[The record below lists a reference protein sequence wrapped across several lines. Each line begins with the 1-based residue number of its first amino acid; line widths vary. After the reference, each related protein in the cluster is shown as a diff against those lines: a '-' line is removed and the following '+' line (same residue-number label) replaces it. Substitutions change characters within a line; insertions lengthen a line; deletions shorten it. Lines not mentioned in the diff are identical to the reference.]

1 MAILR
6 VMPNNWLRWVL
17 VTAVAAV
24 FAAAFVVTALIN
36 VAPGSSGQR
45 FPGAVAGQA
54 VYDPAGAIDAEDEA
68 ALETQINAIKA
79 RSGAELAVYVQ
90 VDPAAT
96 QDSNLAAARALLDQ
110 WGVGRSGFDDGLV
123 ILVSLT
129 ADGVHGQV
137 SLFGGSGF
145 RRGYLSE
152 GDMKAVI
159 DQVIVPAARQRQL
172 GAGLVLAVDAV
183 SAAITPAATSRLELL
198 RVVNSGL
205 GLVGAPL
212 ALLLAAGSA
221 FWAWRREGADPRVLD
236 SPSILMAGPPDR
248 MTPALATVIRDGRA
262 TQHTLNTILMD
273 LAAAGRLRFRNLDHA
288 REMRAGHAADP
299 ASDPAID
306 VLDTPSKTRLGVAER
321 DAWKLLRSLARG
333 KSALTR
339 ESLWAVNGA
348 LAPLREQLEAQAV
361 ELGWFTRPPGT
372 LIARWSW
379 IGLGE
384 VVAGGIA
391 VVMGVAIP
399 MSGALLLGGALGIGG
414 LITVGFGQL
423 MSQRTRDGAWVDA
436 MLKAYRR
443 TLAATLALAHSIAE
457 VVAEPTV
464 RILADTP
471 DKAVVWGYALGLR
484 DEVARVITRGLQ
496 EPQASGARPYVPLW
510 LGVSSGLAGGPGDS
524 GSGDSGS
531 GILAGGS
538 LFSGSAVPDI
548 VGMFSVL
555 GSIGSSPSSGSGG
568 GFSGGSSVG
577 GGGAS
582 GSF

>member
-1 MAILR
+1 MAILPL
-6 VMPNNWLRWVL
+6 MPNNWLRWLL
-17 VTAVAAV
+17 VTGVAAV
-24 FAAAFVVTALIN
+24 FAATFVVTGFVN
-36 VAPGSSGQR
+36 VVPASSTQR
-45 FPGAVAGQA
+45 FTDAVAGRA
-54 VYDPAGAIDAEDEA
+54 VYDPSVAIDAQDEA
-68 ALETQINAIKA
+68 ALESQIAAIKA
-79 RSGAELAVYVQ
+79 RSGAELAIYVQ
-90 VDPAAT
+90 VDPSAT

-110 WGVGRSGFDDGLV
+110 WGVGRPGFDDGLV
-123 ILVSLT
+123 ILVSLQ
-129 ADGVHGQV
+129 ADRIHGQV
-137 SLFGGSGF
+137 SLYGGSGF

-159 DQVIVPAARQRQL
+159 DQVIVPAAQQGQL

-205 GLVGAPL
+205 GLLGAPL

-221 FWAWRREGADPRVLD
+221 FWAWHREGADPRILD

-262 TQHTLNTILMD
+262 TQHTLNTMLMD
-273 LAAAGRLRFRNLDHA
+273 LAAAGRLRFRNLDRA
-288 REMRAGHAADP
+288 RETRAGQAADP
-299 ASDPAID
+299 ASDPAIE
-306 VLDTPSKTRLGVAER
+306 VLHTPSKTRLGVVER
-321 DAWKLLRSLARG
+321 DAWKSLRTLAHG
-333 KSALTR
+333 KPLLTR
-339 ESLWAVNGA
+339 ESLWGVNAA
-348 LAPLREQLEAQAV
+348 LAPLREQLEDQAV
-361 ELGWFTRPPGT
+361 ELGWFTRPPST

-379 IGLGE
+379 IGLAE

-391 VVMGVAIP
+391 VIIGLALP

-414 LITVGFGQL
+414 LATVGFGQA
-423 MSQRTRDGAWVDA
+423 MSQRSKEGAWVDA

-443 TLAATLALAHSIAE
+443 TLAATLATARSVDE
-457 VVAEPTV
+457 VIAEPTV
-464 RILADTP
+464 RVLADTP

-484 DEVARVITRGLQ
+484 DEVAKVITRGLQ
-496 EPQASGARPYVPLW
+496 EPQASGPRPYYPVW
-510 LGVSSGLAGGPGDS
+510 LGASSGLTAGSGVS
-524 GSGDSGS
+524 GSGT
-531 GILAGGS
+531 LAGGS

-548 VGMFSVL
+548 GGMFSVL

-568 GFSGGSSVG
+568 GFSGGSSGG

>member
-17 VTAVAAV
+17 VTGVAAV
-24 FAAAFVVTALIN
+24 FAATFVVTALIN

-45 FPGAVAGQA
+45 FPDPVAGQA

-68 ALETQINAIKA
+68 ALESQIDAIKA
-79 RSGAELAVYVQ
+79 RSGAELAVYVW
-90 VDPAAT
+90 VDPVAT
-96 QDSNLAAARALLDQ
+96 RDSNLAAARALLDQ
-110 WGVGRSGFDDGLV
+110 WGVGRPGFDDGLV
-123 ILVSLT
+123 ILVSLK
-129 ADGVHGQV
+129 ADEVHGQV

-159 DQVIVPAARQRQL
+159 DQVIVPAAQQRQL
-172 GAGLVLAVDAV
+172 GAGLVLAVDV
-183 SAAITPAATSRLELL
+183 VNAAITPTATSRLELL
-198 RVVNSGL
+198 RFVNAGL

-262 TQHTLNTILMD
+262 TQHTVNTILVD
-273 LAAAGRLRFRNLDHA
+273 LAAAGRLRFRNLDRAH
-288 REMRAGHAADP
+288 EMRAGHAAD
-299 ASDPAID
+299 AARDPAIE
-306 VLDTPSKTRLGVAER
+306 VLDTPTRTRLGVAEHE
-321 DAWKLLRSLARG
+321 AWKRLRSLARG
-333 KSALTR
+333 KSLLTR
-339 ESLWAVNGA
+339 ESLWTVNGA
-348 LAPLREQLEAQAV
+348 LAPLREQLEAEAV

-379 IGLGE
+379 IGLAE
-384 VVAGGIA
+384 VVAGGMA
-391 VVMGVAIP
+391 VVIGVAIP

-423 MSQRTRDGAWVDA
+423 MSQRSKDGAWMDA

-443 TLAATLALAHSIAE
+443 TLAATLAMAHNIGE

-464 RILADTP
+464 RVLADTP
-471 DKAVVWGYALGLR
+471 DKVVVWGYALGLR
-484 DEVARVITRGLQ
+484 DEVAEVITRGLR
-496 EPQASGARPYVPLW
+496 EPQASGERSYVPLW
-510 LGVSSGLAGGPGDS
+510 LGVPSGRAGP
-524 GSGDSGS
+524 GDSGS
-531 GILAGGS
+531 GILAADS

-548 VGMFSVL
+548 GGMFSVL
-555 GSIGSSPSSGSGG
+555 GSIGSSPASGSGS

>member
-17 VTAVAAV
+17 VTGVAAV
-24 FAAAFVVTALIN
+24 FAATFVVTAFVN
-36 VAPGSSGQR
+36 VVPGSSAR
-45 FPGAVAGQA
+45 HFPSSVAGRA
-54 VYDPAGAIDAEDEA
+54 VYDPAGAIDAQDET
-68 ALETQINAIKA
+68 ALESQIDAIRA
-79 RSGAELAVYVQ
+79 RSGAELAIYVQ
-90 VDPAAT
+90 VDPSAT

-110 WGVGRSGFDDGLV
+110 WGVGRPGFDDGLV
-123 ILVSLT
+123 ILVSLR
-129 ADGVHGQV
+129 ADRIHGQV
-137 SLFGGSGF
+137 SLYGGSGF

-152 GDMKAVI
+152 GDMKEVI
-159 DQVIVPAARQRQL
+159 DQMIVPAAQQRQL

-205 GLVGAPL
+205 GLLGAPL

-221 FWAWRREGADPRVLD
+221 FWAWRREGADPHVLD

-273 LAAAGRLRFRNLDHA
+273 LAAAGRLTFRNLDRA
-288 REMRAGHAADP
+288 RETRAGQAADP
-299 ASDPAID
+299 ASDPAIE
-306 VLDTPSKTRLGVAER
+306 VLQTPSRTRLGVAER
-321 DAWKLLRSLARG
+321 DAWKSLRTLAHG
-333 KSALTR
+333 KSLLTR
-339 ESLWAVNGA
+339 ESLWEVNAA
-348 LAPLREQLEAQAV
+348 LAPLRDQLEAQAV
-361 ELGWFTRPPGT
+361 ELGWFTRPPST

-379 IGLGE
+379 IGLAE

-391 VVMGVAIP
+391 VVIGVAIP

-423 MSQRTRDGAWVDA
+423 MSQRSKDGAWVDA

-443 TLAATLALAHSIAE
+443 TLAATLAMAHSIDE

-496 EPQASGARPYVPLW
+496 EPHASGARPYYPLW
-510 LGVSSGLAGGPGDS
+510 LGVSSGLAGP
-524 GSGDSGS
+524 GDSGS

-548 VGMFSVL
+548 GGMFSVL

>member
-1 MAILR
+1 
-6 VMPNNWLRWVL
+6 MPNSWLRWVL
-17 VTAVAAV
+17 VTGVAAV
-24 FAAAFVVTALIN
+24 FAATFVVTAFVN
-36 VAPGSSGQR
+36 VVPGSNGQR
-45 FPGAVAGQA
+45 FPDPVAGQA
-54 VYDPAGAIDAEDEA
+54 VYDPAGAIDAEDET
-68 ALETQINAIKA
+68 ALESQINAIRA
-79 RSGAELAVYVQ
+79 GSGAELAVYVQ

-110 WGVGRSGFDDGLV
+110 WGVGRAGFDDGLV
-123 ILVSLT
+123 ILVSLQT
-129 ADGVHGQV
+129 DGIHGQV

-159 DQVIVPAARQRQL
+159 DQVIVPAARQHQL

-183 SAAITPAATSRLELL
+183 SAAVTPQATSRLELL
-198 RVVNSGL
+198 RAVNSGL
-205 GLVGAPL
+205 GLAGAPL

-262 TQHTLNTILMD
+262 TQHTVNTILMD
-273 LAAAGRLRFRNLDHA
+273 LAAAGRLRFRNLDRA
-288 REMRAGHAADP
+288 KETRAGQAADA
-299 ASDPAID
+299 ASDPAIE
-306 VLDTPSKTRLGVAER
+306 VLDTPSKARLGVAER
-321 DAWKLLRSLARG
+321 DAWRRLRSLAQG
-333 KSALTR
+333 KALLTR

-348 LAPLREQLEAQAV
+348 LAPLREQLEAQAL
-361 ELGWFTRPPGT
+361 ELGWFTRPPST

-391 VVMGVAIP
+391 VVTGVFVP

-423 MSQRTRDGAWVDA
+423 MSQRTRDGAWLDA

-443 TLAATLALAHSIAE
+443 TLAATLAMARNIDE
-457 VVAEPTV
+457 VITEPTV
-464 RILADTP
+464 RVLAATP
-471 DKAVVWGYALGLR
+471 DKAVVWGCALGLR
-484 DEVARVITRGLQ
+484 EEVAEVVTRGLQ
-496 EPQASGARPYVPLW
+496 GPQASGAQPYYPLW

-524 GSGDSGS
+524 GSG
-531 GILAGGS
+531 ILAGGS
-538 LFSGSAVPDI
+538 LFSGSAIPDI
-548 VGMFSVL
+548 GGMFSVL
-555 GSIGSSPSSGSGG
+555 GSIGSSPSSGSSG

>member
-17 VTAVAAV
+17 VTGVAAV
-24 FAAAFVVTALIN
+24 FAATFVVTALIN
-36 VAPGSSGQR
+36 VAPGSSGHR
-45 FPGAVAGQA
+45 FPDPVAGQA
-54 VYDPAGAIDAEDEA
+54 VYDPAAAIDAEDEA
-68 ALETQINAIKA
+68 ALESQIDAIKA

-110 WGVGRSGFDDGLV
+110 WGVGRAGFDDGLV
-123 ILVSLT
+123 ILVSLK

-159 DQVIVPAARQRQL
+159 DQVILPAAQQRQL

-183 SAAITPAATSRLELL
+183 SAAITPTATSRLELL

-248 MTPALATVIRDGRA
+248 MTPVLATVIRDGRA
-262 TQHTLNTILMD
+262 TQHTVNTILMD
-273 LAAAGRLRFRNLDHA
+273 LAAAGRLRFRNLDRA

-299 ASDPAID
+299 ASDPAIE
-306 VLDTPSKTRLGVAER
+306 VLDTPSKTRLGVAEHE
-321 DAWKLLRSLARG
+321 AWKRLRSLARG
-333 KSALTR
+333 TSVLTR

-379 IGLGE
+379 IGLAE

-391 VVMGVAIP
+391 VVIGVAIP

-423 MSQRTRDGAWVDA
+423 MSQRSKDGAWVDA

-443 TLAATLALAHSIAE
+443 TLAATLAMAHSIDE

-464 RILADTP
+464 RILAATP
-471 DKAVVWGYALGLR
+471 DEAVVWGYALGLR

-496 EPQASGARPYVPLW
+496 EPQASGARPYYPLW
-510 LGVSSGLAGGPGDS
+510 LGVSSGLARP
-524 GSGDSGS
+524 GDSGS

-538 LFSGSAVPDI
+538 LFSGSVVPDI
-548 VGMFSVL
+548 GGLFSVL

-582 GSF
+582 GGF

>member
-6 VMPNNWLRWVL
+6 VMPNKWLRWVL
-17 VTAVAAV
+17 VTGVAAV
-24 FAAAFVVTALIN
+24 FAATFVVTALIN
-36 VAPGSSGQR
+36 VAPGSSGPR
-45 FPGAVAGQA
+45 FPDPVAGQA

-68 ALETQINAIKA
+68 ALETQIDAIRA

-96 QDSNLAAARALLDQ
+96 QDSNLAAARALVDQ
-110 WGVGRSGFDDGLV
+110 WGVGRPGFDDGLV
-123 ILVSLT
+123 ILVSLK

-159 DQVIVPAARQRQL
+159 DQVIVPAAQQRQL

-183 SAAITPAATSRLELL
+183 SAAITPTATSRLELL

-212 ALLLAAGSA
+212 ALLIAAGTA

-236 SPSILMAGPPDR
+236 SSSILMAGPPDR

-299 ASDPAID
+299 ASDEASDPAIE

-321 DAWKLLRSLARG
+321 EAWKLLRSLARG
-333 KSALTR
+333 KPVLTG
-339 ESLWAVNGA
+339 ESLWAVNGS
-348 LAPLREQLEAQAV
+348 LAPLREQLEAQGV

-423 MSQRTRDGAWVDA
+423 MSQRTKDGAWVDA

-443 TLAATLALAHSIAE
+443 TLAATLALAHSIE
-457 VVAEPTV
+457 DVVAEPTV

-524 GSGDSGS
+524 GSG
-531 GILAGGS
+531 ILAGGS
-538 LFSGSAVPDI
+538 LFSASAVPDI
-548 VGMFSVL
+548 GGMFSVL
-555 GSIGSSPSSGSGG
+555 GSIGSSPSSGSGN